1 MYFTC
6 FICDKSNVNNC
17 YSNLG
22 NSYTAIGY
30 QYDTNE
36 IKGLLAG
43 AFNFKTLEI
52 EVLAQIN

>member
-1 MYFTC
+1 M
-6 FICDKSNVNNC
+6 NNC

-22 NSYTAIGY
+22 YSYTAIGY

-36 IKGLLAG
+36 IKTLLAG
-43 AFNFKTLEI
+43 AYNFKTLEI